1 MVLGVVAIGHF
12 MREASDLLQCL
23 LGIHQFDLG
32 LTCLAFDSAV
42 LESHGRNC
50 TISWIPGAVVGNEIA
65 QLRRYFFDGT
75 GSMIGALSLTAIIG
89 VFILQLPL

>member
-1 MVLGVVAIGHF
+1 MVLGVFAIGHF
-12 MREASDLLQCL
+12 IREASDLLQGL
-23 LGIHQFDLG
+23 LGTDQFDLG

-42 LESHGRNC
+42 LERHGRNC

-75 GSMIGALSLTAIIG
+75 GSVLYH
-89 VFILQLPL
+89 